1 MGQLYL
7 HMQHTRALPV
17 HTYEQAVDPELR
29 PRKSMRL
36 FFPVLPYL
44 YHATPKHQSPRNWD
58 NHHHNQGGTQHRRGR
73 NQPSCSNSSS
83 SNRARSTMDEKT
95 SFDRDVCVCVCGK
108 SSSRTIFSATYFS
121 VRGGTDPRRF
131 RPDVLLDVRDH
142 GGACS
147 NHPQEHHSHTSTHAA
162 SSLIR
167 WVCSLAFL
175 FCPFGY
181 FPPEIRYEKNDRQRW
196 GWKT

>member
-1 MGQLYL
+1 MPHQSTKARETGIIIIIIREAPNTGGVETNPPAVTLAAAIERVL
-7 HMQHTRALPV
+7 HWTR
-17 HTYEQAVDPELR
+17 R
-29 PRKSMRL
+29 PRSIAM
-36 FFPVLPYL
+36 
-44 YHATPKHQSPRNWD
+44 
-58 NHHHNQGGTQHRRGR
+58 
-73 NQPSCSNSSS
+73 
-83 SNRARSTMDEKT
+83 
-95 SFDRDVCVCVCGK
+95 CVCVCGK

-147 NHPQEHHSHTSTHAA
+147 NHLQEHHSHISTHAA
-162 SSLIR
+162 PSLIR